1 MKQAIKDTR
10 KSIDNER
17 DFVVQEKWKCR
28 KSQKSHLEVTKRL
41 VRRRQKTSEP
51 FIELNDM
58 LKAWKTSE

>member
-17 DFVVQEKWKCR
+17 DFVVQEKWKGR

-41 VRRRQKTSEP
+41 VRRRQ
-51 FIELNDM
+51 
-58 LKAWKTSE
+58 